1 MKRGDFIAGAIA
13 AWPLSVRAQ
22 PVDLMAGTRLTRT
35 DHLVALT
42 SLLLIVA
49 LLWAPFGHRVG
60 LTYEEWKALYWT
72 VEVGGVPVLFPN
84 RPLHYLPN
92 TLAHL
97 TGRPL
102 EALNLMQAGSI
113 FGKGALVYL
122 LVVRMMPG
130 AGALALLVGAGLL
143 PPRTGEASGSP
154 RSRSAANRYS
164 AAKNGGQTNAS
175 WESELRYQGVFP
187 IMPRWQKI

>member
-84 RPLHYLPN
+84 
-92 TLAHL
+92 
-97 TGRPL
+97 
-102 EALNLMQAGSI
+102 
-113 FGKGALVYL
+113 
-122 LVVRMMPG
+122 
-130 AGALALLVGAGLL
+130 
-143 PPRTGEASGSP
+143 
-154 RSRSAANRYS
+154 
-164 AAKNGGQTNAS
+164 
-175 WESELRYQGVFP
+175 
-187 IMPRWQKI
+187 